1 MPASCRKSNPQFA
14 EEQRSYFRQKCKEL
28 LKLGLKKTKAFWRD
42 DGLVIE
48 WSSDVLVWSDTLKPD
63 IPDLATAIQRAYAL
77 NDRNLPRK
85 NSQRQQRDSAMN
97 DASSPGSVTLIEPPA
112 SSSSQS
118 PSTQRKRPTPAKHWA
133 DGIPR
138 EELKHATNLS
148 APLPTR
154 RQPPAESQRRPSL
167 PTRTQTTKPTAV
179 PSKLPFTQP
188 DPSAAIPSQ
197 EWRMRRGRRFVILCA
212 DDVFLAV
219 NPEGKEWF
227 WV

>member
-14 EEQRSYFRQKCKEL
+14 EERRSYFRQQCKEL

-77 NDRNLPRK
+77 NDRNLPRNK
-85 NSQRQQRDSAMN
+85 SQRQQRDSVMN
-97 DASSPGSVTLIEPPA
+97 DISSPGSVTLIEPP
-112 SSSSQS
+112 SSSQS
-118 PSTQRKRPTPAKHWA
+118 PSTERKRPTPAKHWA

-138 EELKHATNLS
+138 RT
-148 APLPTR
+148 PLPAR

-167 PTRTQTTKPTAV
+167 PTRTQITKLAAV
-179 PSKLPFTQP
+179 PSIHPKLPFTQP
-188 DPSAAIPSQ
+188 DPSAAIPQ
-197 EWRMRRGRRFVILCA
+197 RGKMYPWRYRREHKGPRA
-212 DDVFLAV
+212 ENKS
-219 NPEGKEWF
+219 NPYM
-227 WV
+227 VLT